1 MYKLK
6 RYLVDKFII
15 DEINI
20 NEGDQNGYKKSK

>member
-20 NEGDQNGYKKSK
+20 NEGDQNGQKKSK